1 MRKAD
6 LDLYDVIV
14 GELAS
19 VEKRIKDSEARTLF
33 RLLNV
38 CPPIPANAPGRAP
51 GVFLGLPRARTEME
65 PR

>member
-6 LDLYDVIV
+6 VDLYDAIV

-19 VEKRIKDSEARTLF
+19 VEKNIRDSEARTLF

-38 CPPIPANAPGRAP
+38 CPPMLTNAPP
-51 GVFLGLPRARTEME
+51 KQLPLEIR
-65 PR
+65 

>member
-1 MRKAD
+1 MAVRKAD

-19 VEKRIKDSEARTLF
+19 VEKRIKNSEARTLF

-38 CPPIPANAPGRAP
+38 CPPIPANAPPMQLPLEVRADERP
-51 GVFLGLPRARTEME
+51 
-65 PR
+65 

>member
-6 LDLYDVIV
+6 VDLYDAIV

-19 VEKRIKDSEARTLF
+19 VEKNIKDSEARTLF

-38 CPPIPANAPGRAP
+38 CPPIPTNAPP
-51 GVFLGLPRARTEME
+51 MQLPLEIR
-65 PR
+65 

>member
-1 MRKAD
+1 VAVRKAD

-38 CPPIPANAPGRAP
+38 CPPIAANAPP
-51 GVFLGLPRARTEME
+51 MQLPLAVR
-65 PR
+65 

>member
-1 MRKAD
+1 VAVRKAD
-6 LDLYDVIV
+6 LDLYDAIV

-38 CPPIPANAPGRAP
+38 CPAISANAPPMQLPLEARAVERP
-51 GVFLGLPRARTEME
+51 
-65 PR
+65 